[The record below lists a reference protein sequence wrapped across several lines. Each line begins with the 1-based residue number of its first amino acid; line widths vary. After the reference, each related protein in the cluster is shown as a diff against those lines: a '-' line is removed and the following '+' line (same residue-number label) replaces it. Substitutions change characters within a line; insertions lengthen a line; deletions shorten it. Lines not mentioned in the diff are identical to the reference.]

1 MKTELN
7 IEGMTCS
14 NCVARVERGLNKLP
28 GVNATVNLITERGT
42 IEFDEKQL
50 SVTDLIDEVSAIG
63 YKASVHEQ
71 SEYHESELVSQSSQ
85 AHKIRFIISAILAF
99 PLLLTMIAHFNLPVA
114 LPDILLNPWFQLA
127 LATPVQ
133 FIIGWPFYRGAY
145 KSIKNGGA
153 NMDVL
158 VALGTSAAYFYSLV
172 ETFRYATAHV
182 ALHELHLYFETSAV
196 LITLI
201 VLGKWMEA
209 LAKGRTSEAISKL
222 MSLQPNEAKVL
233 KDGVEQTIPISE
245 VKAGDVIVVRPGEKI
260 PVDGV
265 VIEGMSAVDE
275 SMLTGESLPVD
286 KKAEDEVVGAT
297 VNMNGT
303 LTYEATKIG
312 KDSVLAQIIKVVED
326 AQGSKAPI
334 QRMADRISGIF
345 VPIVVAIAVLTFV
358 VWYFL
363 VAPGEITNALEASI
377 AVLVIACPCALGLA
391 TPTSIMVGTG
401 KGAEHGILIK
411 GGEHLE
417 NAHHLNTVV
426 LDKTGT
432 ITHGKPVLTDLV
444 ALHGSEDEL
453 LTLLAS
459 AEQSSEHPIAQGIVN
474 AAEERSLQ
482 LRSIKAFEALPGF
495 GIKADIDQKTVHVG
509 TRKLMHQEGYDV
521 SAVQQQLED
530 WEKEG
535 KTAILVAY
543 DGRLLGI
550 AAVADTIKESSISA
564 VAKLKELG
572 IKVVMLT
579 GDNERTAQAIG
590 QQVGIEHIVAEV
602 LPEEKALEIQKLK
615 QAGEKVA
622 MVGDGINDA
631 PALATADV
639 GMAIGTGTHIAME
652 AADITLI
659 SGHLHSIV
667 DAMTLSSK
675 TMKNIRQ
682 NLFWAL
688 FYNSI
693 GIPVAAVGLLAPW
706 VAGAAMAF
714 SSVSV
719 VLNALRLKKLK
730 L

>member
-1 MKTELN
+1 MKAELN
-7 IEGMTCS
+7 IEGMSCS
-14 NCVARVERGLNKLP
+14 SCVARVERGLNKLP
-28 GVNATVNLITERGT
+28 SVKASVNLITERGT
-42 IEFDEKQL
+42 VEFDESQ
-50 SVTDLIDEVSAIG
+50 VTVPDLIAEVNAIG
-63 YKASVHEQ
+63 FKASVYES
-71 SEYHESELVSQSSQ
+71 SEYHGSELVSQSSQ
-85 AHKIRFIISAILAF
+85 SHKIRFIVSALLAF

-114 LPDILLNPWFQLA
+114 IPDILLNPWFQLA

-133 FIIGWPFYRGAY
+133 FIIGWPFYVGAY
-145 KSIKNGGA
+145 KSIKNRGA

-158 VALGTSAAYFYSLV
+158 VALGTSAAYIYSLV
-172 ETFRYATAHV
+172 ETIRYATTSVPVHS
-182 ALHELHLYFETSAV
+182 LNLYFETSAV

-222 MSLQPNEAKVL
+222 MSLQPNEAKVI
-233 KDGVEQTIPISE
+233 KDGIEQTIAISE
-245 VKAGDVIVVRPGEKI
+245 VKAGDIIIVRPGEKI
-260 PVDGV
+260 PVDGI

-286 KKAEDEVVGAT
+286 KKADDVVVGAT

-303 LTYEATKIG
+303 LTYKATKVG
-312 KDSVLAQIIKVVED
+312 KDSVLSQIIKVVED

-334 QRMADRISGIF
+334 QRMADRISGVF
-345 VPIVVAIAVLTFV
+345 VPIVVGIAVLTFIA
-358 VWYFL
+358 WYVI
-363 VAPGEITNALEASI
+363 VAPGEMTSALEASI

-417 NAHHLNTVV
+417 NAHRLNTVV

-432 ITHGKPVLTDLV
+432 ITHGKPVLTDIV
-444 ALHGSEDEL
+444 ALQGSDDEL
-453 LTLLAS
+453 LTWLAS
-459 AEQSSEHPIAQGIVN
+459 AEQGSEHPIAQGIVH
-474 AAEERSLQ
+474 AATERSLQ
-482 LRSIKAFEALPGF
+482 LFKVEALEALPGF
-495 GIKADIDQKTVHVG
+495 GIKATIDHKTVHVG
-509 TRKLMHQEGYDV
+509 TRKLMRQQGYDV
-521 SAVQQQLED
+521 SAVQPQLES
-530 WEKEG
+530 WENEG
-535 KTAILVAY
+535 KTAIIVAY
-543 DGRLLGI
+543 DGQIQGI
-550 AAVADTIKESSISA
+550 AAVADTVKKNSIGAIS
-564 VAKLKELG
+564 KLKQLG

-579 GDNERTAQAIG
+579 GDNERTAQAIA
-590 QQVGIEHIVAEV
+590 QHVGIEHVIAEV

-615 QAGEKVA
+615 QSGEKVA

-631 PALATADV
+631 PALALADV

-659 SGHLHSIV
+659 RGNLHSIV

-675 TMKNIRQ
+675 TMKNIKQ

-688 FYNSI
+688 FYNSV
-693 GIPVAAVGLLAPW
+693 GIPVAAAGLLAPW

-719 VLNALRLKKLK
+719 VLNALRLKQLK

>member
-1 MKTELN
+1 MKAQIN
-7 IEGMTCS
+7 IEGMSCS
-14 NCVARVERGLNKLP
+14 SCVARVERGLNKLP
-28 GVNATVNLITERGT
+28 SVEASVNLITERGT
-42 IEFDEKQL
+42 IEFDEKQVSL
-50 SVTDLIDEVSAIG
+50 HDVIAEVDAIG
-63 YKASVHEQ
+63 FKASVYEQ
-71 SEYHESELVSQSSQ
+71 TEHWESELVSQSSQ
-85 AHKIRFIISAILAF
+85 SHKIRFIVSAVLAF
-99 PLLLTMIAHFNLPVA
+99 PLLMTMFAHFNVLT
-114 LPDILLNPWFQLA
+114 LPDILLNPWFQLI
-127 LATPVQ
+127 LATPIQ
-133 FIIGWPFYRGAY
+133 FVIGWPFYRGAY
-145 KSIKNGGA
+145 KSIKNRGA

-172 ETFRYATAHV
+172 ETVRYAISDV
-182 ALHELHLYFETSAV
+182 PVESLHLYFETSAV

-209 LAKGRTSEAISKL
+209 MAKGRTSEAISKL
-222 MSLQPNEAKVL
+222 MSLQPNEAKVI
-233 KDGVEQTIPISE
+233 KDGVEQTVSISQ
-245 VKAGDVIVVRPGEKI
+245 VKAGDLIVVRPGEKI

-286 KKAEDEVVGAT
+286 KKVDDAVVGAT
-297 VNMNGT
+297 VNINGT
-303 LTYEATKIG
+303 LTYKATKVG
-312 KDSVLAQIIKVVED
+312 KNTVLAQIIKVVED

-345 VPIVVAIAVLTFV
+345 VPIVVAIAVVTFV

-363 VAPGEITNALEASI
+363 VAPGEITSALEASI

-417 NAHHLNTVV
+417 NTHHINTVV

-444 ALHGSEDEL
+444 ALRGSEDEL
-453 LTLLAS
+453 LSLLAS
-459 AEQSSEHPIAQGIVN
+459 AEQSSEHPIAQGIVK
-474 AAEERSLQ
+474 AAEERSVQ
-482 LRSIKAFEALPGF
+482 LHKIDAFEALPGF
-495 GIKADIDQKTVHVG
+495 GIKANIDNKTLHVG
-509 TRKLMHQEGYDV
+509 TRKLMAIEGYNI
-521 SAVQQQLED
+521 SEVQQQLEL

-535 KTAILVAY
+535 KTAILAAY
-543 DGRLLGI
+543 DGQLYGI
-550 AAVADTIKESSISA
+550 AAVADTIKESSVSA
-564 VAKLKELG
+564 IEKLKQLG

-579 GDNERTAQAIG
+579 GDNTRTAHAIG
-590 QQVGIEHIVAEV
+590 QQVGIDHIIAEV
-602 LPEEKALEIQKLK
+602 LPEEKAHEIQKLK
-615 QAGEKVA
+615 QAGHKVA

-631 PALATADV
+631 PALALADV

-659 SGHLHSIV
+659 SGNLHSIA

-688 FYNSI
+688 FYNSV
-693 GIPVAAVGLLAPW
+693 GIPVAAAGLLAPW

-719 VLNALRLKKLK
+719 VLNALRLKRLK